1 MEYKV
6 KGYEPESLFHFF
18 EEICAIPHGSG
29 NEKEISNYIVNF
41 AKERNLEY
49 YQDEHYNVIIKK
61 SASHGSEDKK
71 PVMLQG
77 HMDMVCEKIAGLE
90 HDFTKDPLKLI
101 VKDGVLT
108 ADGTTLGADN
118 GIAVALMLAIL
129 DDNSIKHPPIECVIT
144 TGEEIGLLGAVALD
158 KSKITART
166 MINLDSEDE
175 GVATV
180 SCAGG
185 FNFTAEKSIVSVEK
199 EGYTLSINISGL
211 LGGHS
216 GLDINKERYNANI
229 LMARIVSKLI
239 KETKCEF
246 VSFNGGTKSNA
257 ITRECVSKVM
267 YNSKEEAQKGE
278 KLVFDFTSVLYNEV
292 KPYEPEFSIITN
304 IENEKCFVSNTDDA
318 MSFLNAIKL
327 MPNGVR
333 FRNINMGG
341 FVVASTNV
349 AIAEFKKDKCKLIVS
364 ARSSVASI
372 QEEMKDI
379 LYTICE
385 TFGFKGSVY
394 GEYPGWSYAENSP
407 IRELFCESYKELF
420 NTEIKV
426 EAIHAGLECGLFSDS
441 LEGLD
446 AIAVGPDI
454 KACHT
459 PDEYVSLC
467 SVERFYKL
475 LVYVLH
481 KLS

>member
-6 KGYEPESLFHFF
+6 KGYEPENLFRFF
-18 EEICAIPHGSG
+18 EEICSIPHGSG

-61 SASHGSEDKK
+61 SASHGSENKN

-90 HDFTKDPLKLI
+90 HDFTKDPLNLI
-101 VKDGVLT
+101 VKDGILT

-129 DDNSIKHPPIECVIT
+129 DDNSIKHPPLECVIT
-144 TGEEIGLLGAVALD
+144 TGEEVGLLGAVALD
-158 KSKITART
+158 KSKISART

-185 FNFTAEKSIVSVEK
+185 FSFTAKKDILGAET

-216 GLDINKERYNANI
+216 GLDINKERHNANI
-229 LMARIVSKLI
+229 LMARIISKLM
-239 KETKCEF
+239 KETECKL
-246 VSFNGGTKSNA
+246 VSFNGGTKDNA
-257 ITRECVSKVM
+257 IPRECVSKVI
-267 YNSKEEAQKGE
+267 YSSKEQAE
-278 KLVFDFTSVLYNEV
+278 KAEKILFDFTAVLYNEV
-292 KPYEPEFSIITN
+292 KPYESDFSIVAN
-304 IENEKCFVSNTDDA
+304 IENEKCFASNYDDA
-318 MSFLNAIKL
+318 MSFINAIKL
-327 MPNGVR
+327 MPNGII

-349 AIAEFKKDKCKLIVS
+349 AITDFNNGKCKLIVS
-364 ARSSVASI
+364 ARSSIASI
-372 QEEMKDI
+372 QEETKSV
-379 LYTICE
+379 LYTVCE
-385 TFGFKGSVY
+385 TFGFEGSVY

-407 IRELFCESYKELF
+407 IRELFCKSYKELF
-420 NTEIKV
+420 DKEMKV
-426 EAIHAGLECGLFSDS
+426 EALHAGLECGLFSDA

-454 KACHT
+454 RACHT
-459 PDEYVSLC
+459 PDEYIPLC

-475 LVYVLH
+475 LVYVID
-481 KLS
+481 KLA

>member
-1 MEYKV
+1 MEYIV
-6 KGYEPESLFHFF
+6 KGYEPKSLFHFF

-41 AKERNLEY
+41 AKERNLEC

-61 SASHGSEDKK
+61 SASNGSESKK

-77 HMDMVCEKIAGLE
+77 HMDMVCEKIAALE

-101 VKDGVLT
+101 VKDDVLT

-129 DDNSIKHPPIECVIT
+129 DDNSIKHPPLECVIT
-144 TGEEIGLLGAVALD
+144 TGEEVGLLGAVALD

-185 FNFTAEKSIVSVEK
+185 FSFNAEKNILVVEE
-199 EGYTLSINISGL
+199 EGYTLNINISGL

-216 GLDINKERYNANI
+216 GLDINKERHNANI

-239 KETKCEF
+239 KETECKL
-246 VSFNGGTKSNA
+246 VSFNGGTKDNA
-257 ITRECVSKVM
+257 ITRECVAKVM
-267 YNSKEEAQKGE
+267 YYSKEEVEKAQKRI
-278 KLVFDFTSVLYNEV
+278 KDITSVLYNEV
-292 KPYEPEFSIITN
+292 KPYEPDFSVITN
-304 IENEKCFVSNTDDA
+304 IKNEKCFTSNFDDA
-318 MSFLNAIKL
+318 MSFINAIKL

-341 FVVASTNV
+341 FVVSSANV
-349 AIAEFKKDKCKLIVS
+349 AITDFENGKCKLIVS

-372 QEEMKDI
+372 QEETKEI
-379 LYTICE
+379 LYTVSE

-407 IRELFCESYKELF
+407 IRDLFCESYKKLF
-420 NTEIKV
+420 DKDMKV
-426 EAIHAGLECGLFSDS
+426 EALHAGLECGLFSDS

-454 KACHT
+454 RACHT

-475 LVYVLH
+475 IVYVLD
-481 KLS
+481 KLA